1 MCFKVSVKIGNF
13 MTALLLDLTFGIITL
28 YWINRQF
35 PNLENDFFEIIEVH
49 IIQYSINYN
58 S

>member
-1 MCFKVSVKIGNF
+1 